1 MKRMIFGHIYDT
13 KSAELIADYVD
24 SNNSLSEA
32 IYCEPD
38 GDCFF
43 VGSGG
48 PNSIYS
54 KYREHVEVSGS
65 VIVPI
70 RPEHVEVLTKLVVG
84 EYKSGNECYPWIC
97 DARFDWRSYCREV
110 YCGMPYDR
118 FIAVE
123 DSIGDIEI
131 ERWTCQ
137 RSGNS
142 YIYIFEEGGVWG
154 ICYSGSVCSDACR
167 KCRNYDCEMEGI
179 VSSIDDVDGWE
190 KAIDLMDRWC
200 FQPSI

>member
-13 KSAELIADYVD
+13 DSAGVIAESVD
-24 SNNSLSEA
+24 NSLQEA

-38 GDCFF
+38 GVCFF
-43 VGSGG
+43 FVFSGG
-48 PNSIYS
+48 PDSIYS
-54 KYREHVEVSGS
+54 KYHDHVEVSGS

-70 RPEHVEVLTKLVVG
+70 RPEHVEELTKLIVG
-84 EYKSGNECYPWIC
+84 EYKSGN
-97 DARFDWRSYCREV
+97 FDWRAYCREV

-154 ICYSGSVCSDACR
+154 ICYSGSVCSPACR
-167 KCRNYDCEMEGI
+167 DCRNYDCEMEGI
-179 VSSIDDVDGWE
+179 VSSIDEVDGWE

-200 FQPSI
+200 FQPNGQL

>member
-13 KSAELIADYVD
+13 DSAELIAESVD
-24 SNNSLSEA
+24 SLSEA
-32 IYCEPD
+32 IYCGPD
-38 GDCFF
+38 GGCF
-43 VGSGG
+43 
-48 PNSIYS
+48 YA
-54 KYREHVEVSGS
+54 EVSGS

-70 RPEHVEVLTKLVVG
+70 RPEHVGALTKLVAG
-84 EYKSGNECYPWIC
+84 EYKSDNERYPWIC
-97 DARFDWRSYCREV
+97 DARFDWRAYCREV
-110 YCGMPYDR
+110 YCGMTYDR

-123 DSIGDIEI
+123 DIGDIEI

-154 ICYSGSVCSDACR
+154 ICYCGSVCSDACR

-179 VSSIDDVDGWE
+179 VNTIDEVNGWE